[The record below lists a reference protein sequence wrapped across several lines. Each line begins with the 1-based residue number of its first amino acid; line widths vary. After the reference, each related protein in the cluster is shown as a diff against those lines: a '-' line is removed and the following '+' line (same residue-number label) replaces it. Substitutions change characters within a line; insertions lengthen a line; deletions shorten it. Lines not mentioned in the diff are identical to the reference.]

1 MSEIVAYLKKKGL
14 FEKVSELS
22 RIIGVGVDEVS
33 EIALELGVNSLYI
46 LNSPKYR
53 DRAVSIARDEEI
65 PLSEASKRILNSVIA
80 TGVGLYGKIDEFFTK
95 VSGTGVGLRI
105 IGVEWLSDIS
115 EIGIVAQLEKKDQSA
130 ASFRIDLRRDG
141 SIRLIC
147 SINVGSEQELGERY
161 IDVKS
166 ALDAV
171 IEDVNRSEE
180 YNAIVNEV
188 EDCGGAISIDYCEVD
203 DVLQVYLVLEVHSAK
218 CIPKLNDLYDLLVK
232 AKGMVL
238 RVGAS

>member
-115 EIGIVAQLEKKDQSA
+115 EIGIVALLEKKDQSA

>member
-1 MSEIVAYLKKKGL
+1 MSEIVAYLKKMGL

-53 DRAVSIARDEEI
+53 DRIASIAKNEEI
-65 PLSEASKRILNSVIA
+65 SLSEASKRILNSVIT
-80 TGVGLYGKIDEFFTK
+80 TGIGLYGKIDEFLTK
-95 VSGTGVGLRI
+95 VSRVGVGLRI
-105 IGVEWLSDIS
+105 VGVEWLSDVS
-115 EIGIVAQLEKKDQSA
+115 EIGIVALLEKKDHPT

-141 SIRLIC
+141 SIRLVC
-147 SINVGSEQELGERY
+147 SINAGSERELGEKY
-161 IDVKS
+161 IDVKN

-203 DVLQVYLVLEVHSAK
+203 DVLQIYLVLEVHSAR
-218 CIPKLNDLYDLLVK
+218 CVPKLNELYDLLIK
-232 AKGMVL
+232 AKGVAL
-238 RVGAS
+238 GAETS

>member
-1 MSEIVAYLKKKGL
+1 MSEIVTYLKNKGL

-33 EIALELGVNSLYI
+33 EIALELGVNSLYV
-46 LNSPKYR
+46 LNSPRYR
-53 DRAVSIARDEEI
+53 DRAVSMAKDEEI
-65 PLSEASKRILNSVIA
+65 PLSEAFKRILNSVIA
-80 TGVGLYGKIDEFFTK
+80 TGVGLYGKIDEFFAK
-95 VSGTGVGLRI
+95 IGGTGVGLRI

-115 EIGIVAQLEKKDQSA
+115 EIGIVALLEKKDQST

-147 SINVGSEQELGERY
+147 SINVGSEQELGEKY
-161 IDVKS
+161 IDIKS

-203 DVLQVYLVLEVHSAK
+203 DVLQIYLVLEAHSTK
-218 CIPKLNDLYDLLVK
+218 CAPNLNDLYDLLIK
-232 AKGMVL
+232 AKGMAL
-238 RVGAS
+238 RIGAS